1 MAGKRM
7 VNVATITEEDVVEEE
22 IGEDGMVET
31 VVSTLERTRPEEKGC
46 PSPTPSSTASDH
58 EANPEHRV
66 SLERP
71 SSLVENEDAEA
82 SNNNLILNAIT
93 FESDGGDGGGGGSGG
108 GGSLPRPSRIP
119 KMSNSQRRSSSPSA
133 VSPVRKP
140 YSKRGNRGSGFT
152 MNLSDRFVTELT
164 LYDPSSGPAQSS
176 SVCLGV
182 FLATDQVMGDHSV
195 YKVSPVSP
203 LSVLKIKPHDR
214 ILKLNDISLA
224 GWSHSCVLE
233 FVRNLP
239 LTSISGQV
247 TPDTAVEF
255 GLSMEYRRAGKNV
268 RSSDEAPVNRRIVS
282 RVKIRK
288 RRATVTSIQEGDVR
302 VQYRTTRERKLKLC
316 GDSSPLYLAALHS
329 PSGSSNSSSDS
340 GISSLGVCE
349 ETCPSSSVFFR
360 LHTFDQLPSAPEDRG
375 EVVVFQGSLD
385 DSYLHATSP
394 TGLALMHGVVEDVK
408 SLTQVDVRFFL
419 LLGVPK
425 SKFFRIKNLD
435 TGRFVSASREE
446 GVTLVAQEQDFE
458 LPKSTLFEVVPD
470 KD

>member
-1 MAGKRM
+1 MAGRRM

-93 FESDGGDGGGGGSGG
+93 FESDGGDGGGGGG

-119 KMSNSQRRSSSPSA
+119 KISNSQRRSSSPSA

-302 VQYRTTRERKLKLC
+302 VQYRTTRDRKLN
-316 GDSSPLYLAALHS
+316 
-329 PSGSSNSSSDS
+329 GSSNSSSDS

-349 ETCPSSSVFFR
+349 ETCPSSSVCFR

-419 LLGVPK
+419 LLAVPK